1 MAAENCDTCVNYVY
15 DEDDECYY
23 CLMDLD
29 EDEMERFLKGTNTG
43 CPFYR
48 PGGDYKTAA
57 KQ

>member
-1 MAAENCDTCVNYVY
+1 MTTTRSWKPSSYGCT
-15 DEDDECYY
+15 
-23 CLMDLD
+23 MDLD
-29 EDEMERFLKGTNTG
+29 EDEMERFLKGTNTA